1 VASTIG
7 LGHSLGLRC
16 VAEGVESGETWQ
28 ALAALGYD
36 VIQGFYV
43 SRALPADELARWLRA
58 TGEPDTAATHGCA
71 GYVPHPRFG

>member
-7 LGHSLGLRC
+7 LGHSLGLRF

-28 ALAALGYD
+28 ALAALGCD

-71 GYVPHPRFG
+71 G